1 MKNEIDLLA
10 KYPKTP
16 RDLTKRLADK
26 TEEDREIA
34 RMFDIR
40 FFDGLRSQG
49 YGGFNYSP
57 RFWTPVVPDFQKEY
71 GLKSGMKILDVGC
84 AKGFMLYDFE
94 QLIPGVQTT
103 GVDISEYAIQNA
115 HPGVEGKLIVA
126 NAKELPFEDGEFD
139 LVIAI
144 NTIHNLEF
152 DECAQALRE
161 IERVSKGNSFVVLD
175 AYRTEEEKE
184 RMFAWNLTGKTI
196 LSVDSWRKFF
206 EDNSYTGDYFWFM
219 P

>member
-1 MKNEIDLLA
+1 MKKEIDLLA

-16 RDLTKRLADK
+16 RDLSKRLADK
-26 TEEDREIA
+26 TDTDREIA
-34 RMFDIR
+34 RKFDVR
-40 FFDGLRSQG
+40 FFDGPRSQG

-57 RFWTPVVPDFQKEY
+57 RFWTPVVLDFQKEY
-71 GLKSGMKILDVGC
+71 SLKSGMKILDVGC

-94 QLIPGVQTT
+94 QLIPGIQTT
-103 GVDISEYAIQNA
+103 GLDVSEYAIQNA
-115 HPGVEGKLIVA
+115 HPRIEGNLVVG
-126 NAKELPFEDGEFD
+126 NAKELPFADNEFD

-196 LSVDSWRKFF
+196 LSVESWKTFF
-206 EDNSYTGDYFWFM
+206 KDNGYTGDYFWFM

>member
-1 MKNEIDLLA
+1 MNKEIDLLA
-10 KYPKTP
+10 NYPKTP

-34 RMFDIR
+34 RKFDIR

-49 YGGFNYSP
+49 YGGFNYNP

-71 GLKSGMKILDVGC
+71 GLESGMKILDVGC

-103 GVDISEYAIQNA
+103 GLDISEYAIQNA
-115 HPGVEGKLIVA
+115 HPGIKGQLIVG
-126 NAKELPFEDGEFD
+126 NAKDLPFDDNEFD

-175 AYRTEEEKE
+175 AYRTEAE
-184 RMFAWNLTGKTI
+184 RENVRLESNRKD
-196 LSVDSWRKFF
+196 DSFCRFLERIF
-206 EDNSYTGDYFWFM
+206 
-219 P
+219 

>member
-1 MKNEIDLLA
+1 MKKEIDLLA

-16 RDLTKRLADK
+16 RDLTKRLEDK

-49 YGGFNYSP
+49 YGGFNYDP

-103 GVDISEYAIQNA
+103 GLDISEYAIQNA
-115 HPGVEGKLIVA
+115 HPGVEGKLIVG
-126 NAKELPFEDGEFD
+126 NAKELPFDDNEFD

-144 NTIHNLEF
+144 NTIHNLES

-196 LSVDSWRKFF
+196 LSVESWREFF
-206 EDNSYTGDYFWFM
+206 EENGYTGDYFWFM

>member
-1 MKNEIDLLA
+1 MKKEIDLLA

-16 RDLTKRLADK
+16 RDLTKRLEDK

-34 RMFDIR
+34 RMFDVR

-49 YGGFNYSP
+49 YGGFNYDP

-103 GVDISEYAIQNA
+103 GLDISEYAIQNA
-115 HPGVEGKLIVA
+115 HPGVVGKLIVG
-126 NAKELPFEDGEFD
+126 NAKELPFDDNEFD
-139 LVIAI
+139 LVVAI
-144 NTIHNLEF
+144 NTIHNLEL

-196 LSVDSWRKFF
+196 LSVDSWREFF
-206 EDNSYTGDYFWFM
+206 EENGYTGDYFWFM

>member
-1 MKNEIDLLA
+1 M
-10 KYPKTP
+10 
-16 RDLTKRLADK
+16 
-26 TEEDREIA
+26 
-34 RMFDIR
+34 
-40 FFDGLRSQG
+40 
-49 YGGFNYSP
+49 
-57 RFWTPVVPDFQKEY
+57 PDFQKEY

>member
-1 MKNEIDLLA
+1 MKKEIDLLA

-26 TEEDREIA
+26 TDADREIA
-34 RMFDIR
+34 RMFDER
-40 FFDGLRSQG
+40 FFDGKRSQG

-57 RFWTPVVPDFQKEY
+57 RFWEPVLPDFQKEY
-71 GLKSGMKILDVGC
+71 SLKSGMKILDVGC
-84 AKGFMLYDFE
+84 AKGFMIYDFE
-94 QLIPGVQTT
+94 RLIPGIQTT
-103 GVDISEYAIQNA
+103 GIDISEYAIQNA
-115 HPGVEGKLIVA
+115 HPGIVGNLVVG
-126 NAKELPFEDGEFD
+126 NAKELPFEDNEFD

-144 NTIHNLEF
+144 NTIHNLEL
-152 DECAQALRE
+152 DECAKALRE

-196 LSVDSWRKFF
+196 LSVESWKEFF
-206 EDNSYTGDYFWFM
+206 EENGYTGDYFWFM